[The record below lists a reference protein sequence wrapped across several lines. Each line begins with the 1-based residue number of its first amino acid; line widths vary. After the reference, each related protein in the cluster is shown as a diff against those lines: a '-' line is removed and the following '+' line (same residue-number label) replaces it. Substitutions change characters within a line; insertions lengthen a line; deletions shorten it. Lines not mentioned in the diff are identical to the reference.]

1 MRANRLLGR
10 QRAAVVLIA
19 IASLAASAAAA
30 QPTQAAAFSNIRID
44 NFGKISDTYYRGA
57 QPDEAGYADLATL
70 GVRTVIDLTREGRSD
85 EPGLVEHA
93 GMKFFRIPLT
103 TTERPAESAIAE
115 FLQIVNDP
123 ANQPVYV
130 HCQGGRHRTG
140 AMTAVYRM
148 TENGWSAEQA
158 YSEMKRFN
166 FEGFPG
172 HPVLKQFVYDYGRQL
187 THLPAPAASVATAA
201 AAAPAVTTAS
211 AVAQR

>member
-1 MRANRLLGR
+1 
-10 QRAAVVLIA
+10 
-19 IASLAASAAAA
+19 
-30 QPTQAAAFSNIRID
+30 
-44 NFGKISDTYYRGA
+44 
-57 QPDEAGYADLATL
+57 
-70 GVRTVIDLTREGRSD
+70 
-85 EPGLVEHA
+85 
-93 GMKFFRIPLT
+93 MKFFRIPLT

-115 FLQIVNDP
+115 FLKIVNDP

-148 TENGWSAEQA
+148 TENGWTADQA

-172 HPVLKQFVYDYGRQL
+172 HPVLKQFVYDYGRL
-187 THLPAPAASVATAA
+187 LPRVPAPAVATVVTTAA
-201 AAAPAVTTAS
+201 AAAVAPAASAAAAAVAPDVTAAA